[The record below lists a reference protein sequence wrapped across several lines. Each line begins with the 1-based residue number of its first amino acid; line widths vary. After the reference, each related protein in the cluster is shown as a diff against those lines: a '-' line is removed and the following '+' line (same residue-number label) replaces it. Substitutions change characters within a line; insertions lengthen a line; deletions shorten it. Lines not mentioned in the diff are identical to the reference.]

1 MDKLVKNI
9 EELLEVENL
18 DTNLKFT
25 DLIEWDS
32 LSVLSILALLDS
44 DYGMNLDQK
53 EIESFASIADFIKYV
68 EKNANAK

>member
-1 MDKLVKNI
+1 MEKLVKNI

-25 DLIEWDS
+25 DLGEWDS

-44 DYGMNLDQK
+44 DYGMNLTQK
-53 EIESFASIADFIKYV
+53 EVENFSSIADFIKYV
-68 EKNANAK
+68 ETNAK